1 MGATQGLA
9 SPHAG
14 QRTLSG
20 GGTFFLLRMG
30 GDMRTRRLSGVLL
43 AASAAVVLVT
53 ACGTTNPRPAAG
65 AHAAIDSLVTAEW
78 LSRHLGEPD
87 LVVLDCTVDVR
98 MGSDGCFKIES
109 GRAGYER
116 GHIAGAGFADLTGD
130 LVEVALRDAVQLT
143 FALPAPE
150 QFAAAMGA
158 LGVGDGSR
166 VVLYSATRPDSAARV
181 WWMLRWIGFDRLA
194 LLDGG
199 LQAWTAEG
207 RPLSTEPVARPAA
220 RLTVTLR
227 PGVIADRGEVRA
239 AIGNGTVSI
248 IDALPEAS
256 FQGKVSLY
264 ARPGHIPGATNI
276 PSSALIDETGHFL
289 AHEAL
294 AALHGG
300 VRPGRAITYCG
311 GGIAASSNA
320 FVMTRLGCADVAV
333 YIGSLKEWAA
343 DPANPMETGT
353 P

>member
-1 MGATQGLA
+1 
-9 SPHAG
+9 
-14 QRTLSG
+14 
-20 GGTFFLLRMG
+20 
-30 GDMRTRRLSGVLL
+30 MRTRRLSGVLL
-43 AASAAVVLVT
+43 AASAAMVLVA
-53 ACGTTNPRPAAG
+53 ACATTSPRPAAG
-65 AHAAIDSLVTAEW
+65 AHATIDSLVTTEW
-78 LSRHLGEPD
+78 LSRHLGDPD
-87 LVVLDCTVDVR
+87 LVVLDCTVQVEAR
-98 MGSDGCFKIES
+98 DGGGFRVVS
-109 GRAGYER
+109 GRSAYER

-130 LVEVALRDAVQLT
+130 LADSDLANGAIPFT

-150 QFAAAMGA
+150 RFAAVMGA

-166 VVLYSATRPDSAARV
+166 VVLYSASRPDWAARV
-181 WWMLRWIGFDRLA
+181 WWMLRWIGFDRAA

-220 RLTVTLR
+220 RLAVSLR
-227 PGVIADRGEVRA
+227 PEVIADRDEVRA
-239 AIGNGTVSI
+239 AIGKGSVSI

-256 FQGKVSLY
+256 FQGKISLY
-264 ARPGHIPGATNI
+264 ARPGHIPGAANI
-276 PSSALIDETGHFL
+276 PSTALVDESGRFL
-289 AHEAL
+289 AREAL

-320 FVMTRLGCADVAV
+320 FVMTRLGFDDVAV

-343 DPANPMETGT
+343 DSANPMETGT